1 MLTQDLLSKFR
12 KTAAE
17 TGSPAEA
24 LVRMLEEVLPPIL
37 PGMRAELSY
46 EDAIG
51 YFVASRPQGVEPA
64 KGVILRS
71 ARSGGSVIFQAF
83 LTTGNAI
90 VTGADGRPAGRRL
103 YCKKIDGELA
113 EAFGGGDMI
122 VVE

>member
-1 MLTQDLLSKFR
+1 MLIQDLLSRFR

-17 TGSPAEA
+17 TKSPVEA
-24 LVRMLEEVLPPIL
+24 MVRMLEGVLPPIL
-37 PGMRAELSY
+37 PGIRAELSY

-51 YFVASRPQGVEPA
+51 YFAGSRPQGVEAA

-71 ARSGGSVIFQAF
+71 ASGSGSVIFQAF
-83 LTTGNAI
+83 LTSGNAI
-90 VTGADGRPAGRRL
+90 VTGSDGRPAGRRL

-113 EAFGGGDMI
+113 EAFGDGDMI